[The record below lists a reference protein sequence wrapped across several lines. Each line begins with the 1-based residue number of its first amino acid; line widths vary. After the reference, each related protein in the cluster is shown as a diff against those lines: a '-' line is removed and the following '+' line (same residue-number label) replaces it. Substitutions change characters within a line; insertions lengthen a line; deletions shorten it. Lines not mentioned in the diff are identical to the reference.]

1 MKNPDKFR
9 KNIDGSWYYKC
20 NCCQQWK
27 VETEF
32 GCDNYCKS
40 RHDHTTRCK
49 QCLHI
54 INHYDKGYKSFH
66 ISPFKNDQLYCTGCS
81 QYKNIDE
88 FGNYQHAQNRNGKN
102 HLCKTCQN
110 DWLKRYYTELNND
123 PERALNKIFKTRLL
137 AAKKRANKKGLDFDI
152 DLDFMYYLWNKQK
165 GLCNISKLPMTFY
178 FKNNHRK
185 YNLSVDRIDSTRG
198 YTKDN
203 VQLVCDVVNRMK
215 LDLSMKEFVTLCKTI
230 YDEQDRT

>member
-1 MKNPDKFR
+1 M
-9 KNIDGSWYYKC
+9 
-20 NCCQQWK
+20 
-27 VETEF
+27 
-32 GCDNYCKS
+32 
-40 RHDHTTRCK
+40 
-49 QCLHI
+49 
-54 INHYDKGYKSFH
+54 
-66 ISPFKNDQLYCTGCS
+66 
-81 QYKNIDE
+81 
-88 FGNYQHAQNRNGKN
+88 
-102 HLCKTCQN
+102 
-110 DWLKRYYTELNND
+110 
-123 PERALNKIFKTRLL
+123 

-165 GLCNISKLPMTFY
+165 GLCNISKLPMTFF

>member
-40 RHDHTTRCK
+40 RHGHTTRCK

-152 DLDFMYYLWNKQK
+152 DLDFMYYLLNKQK